1 MLSSPKIP
9 CCSRVGSFC
18 SRGCKKSRLI
28 SLREHNVALALTD
41 LSNIMPRPWELKDEL
56 DLVTADF
63 VYVGWL
69 ADRKGID
76 ALTTT

>member
-1 MLSSPKIP
+1 
-9 CCSRVGSFC
+9 
-18 SRGCKKSRLI
+18 
-28 SLREHNVALALTD
+28 LREHNVARALTD

-69 ADRKGID
+69 ADRKGIE